1 MSHSESTDTA
11 VTPVVLA
18 GAVTTGERTAT
29 LTTPHETITYR
40 VRAETL
46 PVTEERFEDGYRG
59 LTPIADV
66 FTTSYVRVDD
76 EGRPDVSRPVVF
88 TFNGGPGSS
97 TVWLHLGLFGP
108 RLVSSGDVGTRTP
121 PPYGIVDNPDSL
133 LAEADLVFID
143 PMSTG
148 FTRAADGVEPSR
160 FHGFTGDR
168 DLVGQTILR
177 WLSDNGRWTS
187 PKFLAGE
194 SYGTTRATALAGW
207 LASRHGVAFNGL
219 ILISTVLDFATI
231 RFTPGNDAP
240 YLHYLPTYAADAWFH
255 GFHPGRALEDVVAE
269 AEDFVRDGYRIALER
284 GHRLATAD
292 RTAVAERVA
301 ALVGVSAEYVL
312 RSNLRIEHKRYFA
325 ELLRDAG
332 QMVGRLDGR
341 ITAPLRD
348 AMLEAQEN
356 DPAND
361 FIRYPYT
368 AVINGYLR
376 DELGCRTALDYEVY
390 SDRVQPW
397 SYSEFENSS
406 VYTGEDLAGAMRQ
419 NPHMAVYC
427 AFGYFD
433 GSTPFAASEHVLAHL
448 PISPLD
454 YSRIERHYYKAGHMM
469 YVHEPSR
476 LEQSR
481 HIAEF
486 VRAAVATV

>member
-1 MSHSESTDTA
+1 MSHSESTATT
-11 VTPVVLA
+11 VIPGILP
-18 GAVTTGERTAT
+18 GAVTAGERTAT
-29 LTTPHETITYR
+29 LTTATETFTYR
-40 VRAETL
+40 VRAETVT
-46 PVTEERFEDGYRG
+46 VTEEHLDEGYRG

-66 FTTSYVRVDD
+66 FTTSYIRVDD
-76 EGRPDVSRPVVF
+76 EGQPNVNRPVIF

-108 RLVSSGDVGTRTP
+108 RLVFSGDVDTRTP
-121 PPYGIVDNPDSL
+121 PPYGIVDNPESL
-133 LAEADLVFID
+133 LADADLVFID

-148 FTRAADGVEPSR
+148 FTRAADGVDPAR

-177 WLSDNGRWTS
+177 WLADNGRWTS

-219 ILISTVLDFATI
+219 ILISTVSDFATI

-240 YLHYLPTYAADAWFH
+240 YVYYLPTYAADAWYH
-255 GFHPGRALEDVVAE
+255 GLHPGRELEDVVAD
-269 AEDFVRDGYRIALER
+269 AEEFARTDYRSALER
-284 GHRLATAD
+284 GHRLPA
-292 RTAVAERVA
+292 AERDIIA
-301 ALVGVSAEYVL
+301 ARIATLVGVSAEYVL

-332 QMVGRLDGR
+332 KMVGRLDGR
-341 ITAPLRD
+341 ITAPSRD
-348 AMLEAQEN
+348 MMLEAQEN

-376 DELGCRTALDYEVY
+376 DELGCSTTLDYEVY

-397 SYSEFENSS
+397 SYSEFENTS
-406 VYTGEDLAGAMRQ
+406 VYTGEDLGGAMRQ
-419 NPHMAVYC
+419 NPDMAVYC

-448 PISPLD
+448 PISTAD

-481 HIAEF
+481 HIAQF
-486 VRAAVATV
+486 VRSAATAV